1 MIKDKVNF
9 SAVNV
14 MLNYEMVNFL
24 IFLKTLNSSLFIDK
38 FVLLSKSKYIF
49 IEILIPL
56 FSAGLIYLFLR
67 PNETVIFKIVEIFG
81 LGDLIGGLKNS
92 LNPENF
98 PKWFV
103 YSLPGG
109 LWLLS
114 FQNTISL
121 LKNFQGKYLG
131 LILIATSF
139 TGIGLEI
146 LQLFKITDGSFDLT
160 DIYFYTGVT
169 LLALSN
175 ILLVKHKWEIYSEE
189 QYSPKLLGLSFIIF
203 TALIYLADII

>member
-24 IFLKTLNSSLFIDK
+24 IFLKTLNSSSFIDK
-38 FVLLSKSKYIF
+38 FAPLSKSKYIF
-49 IEILIPL
+49 IEIIIPL
-56 FSAGLIYLFLR
+56 VSAGMIYLFLR

-81 LGDLIGGLKNS
+81 LGDLIGGIKNS
-92 LNPENF
+92 LTPENF

-103 YSLPGG
+103 YSFPGG

-121 LKNFQGKYLG
+121 LKNFQGKYLA
-131 LILIATSF
+131 LVLIAASL

-146 LQLFKITDGSFDLT
+146 LQLIHFTDGSFDLT
-160 DIYFYTGVT
+160 DIYFYIGST

-175 ILLVKHKWEIYSEE
+175 LLLVKHKWEIYSNE
-189 QYSPKLLGLSFIIF
+189 QYSPKLIGLSFIIF
-203 TALIYLADII
+203 TAIIYLADII